1 MSRKRKRRQTE
12 PFHLSSVNTLAL
24 VPTDPSFPAGLLWFP
39 SVLPHTFTRPSR
51 YFRIGPLT
59 PSSSNATDVSARLLS
74 KICPALPMSVCI
86 SFHNLGLTERC
97 NKTLVCEVSVYAWY
111 ACHLQAKYAISIA
124 PAKKNRLGENLKN
137 AASLNTIILKGI
149 WSWGMWTSDDA
160 QEIVLEYKYSDPGL
174 SLSRFLAQPQ
184 TAALAQRTLIHA
196 KCYLEVS
203 TRSPL
208 GVHMRFEVSDGPR
221 LTAKFS
227 ARLVLQAWTW
237 KLRRGN
243 GDTATWSEVFPRHF
257 IQSVVWEKTNTAS
270 KITK

>member
-24 VPTDPSFPAGLLWFP
+24 IPTDPSFPAGLLWFP

-51 YFRIGPLT
+51 YFRIGPST
-59 PSSSNATDVSARLLS
+59 PSSSNATDVSPRAFWANLSGFTDERLHFVS
-74 KICPALPMSVCI
+74 QSW
-86 SFHNLGLTERC
+86 TERC

-174 SLSRFLAQPQ
+174 SL
-184 TAALAQRTLIHA
+184 ALALSRSTSDR
-196 KCYLEVS
+196 S
-203 TRSPL
+203 TR
-208 GVHMRFEVSDGPR
+208 
-221 LTAKFS
+221 A
-227 ARLVLQAWTW
+227 A
-237 KLRRGN
+237 
-243 GDTATWSEVFPRHF
+243 
-257 IQSVVWEKTNTAS
+257 NTY
-270 KITK
+270 TR